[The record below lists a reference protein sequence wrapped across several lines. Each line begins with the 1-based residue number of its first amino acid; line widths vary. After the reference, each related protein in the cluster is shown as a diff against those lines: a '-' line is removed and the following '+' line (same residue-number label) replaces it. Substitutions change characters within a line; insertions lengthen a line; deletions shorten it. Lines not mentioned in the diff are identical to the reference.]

1 MDENEENTGNVES
14 VEKSV
19 KVINPLNEK
28 ENFTVSGTE
37 EELEKFK
44 QFFNK
49 TKEVARKNAELE
61 QNKEAPT
68 YQGAPLNEQQVYGS
82 KLPLDQNDTSLPVD
96 MESFSDEYSLVS
108 SLEQQADKGSL
119 EAKKALSQLYSKAT
133 EKSWAY
139 DYEGDPKDLYK
150 KLPKNATEKERQ
162 ELNDKRRLWTR
173 VK

>member
-1 MDENEENTGNVES
+1 MSLENEEKITTKLKNTVTDDDIEITTTIEDAKKLKELLEQQNAQ
-14 VEKSV
+14 
-19 KVINPLNEK
+19 NNEIFK
-28 ENFTVSGTE
+28 ENARLKE
-37 EELEKFK
+37 EKLR
-44 QFFNK
+44 NP
-49 TKEVARKNAELE
+49 A
-61 QNKEAPT
+61 T
-68 YQGAPLNEQQVYGS
+68 YGALLNEQQITGQT
-82 KLPLDQNDTSLPVD
+82 LPLDQNDTSLPVD
-96 MESFSDEYSLVS
+96 MQSFSDEYSLVS